1 LFHEN
6 LSIWRLIEI
15 WLFSEKYFSK
25 NYNEQTIAKQKNM
38 CKTEI
43 TRENVVEAEN
53 KLFSAQ
59 LVSNVE
65 ILDQLLHDDLLA
77 VAPTGE
83 IITKEMDLNS
93 HKAKTMII
101 ENASIEID
109 NIKIMDD
116 TALSI
121 VTMTAKGKMMG
132 TPLEGRFRYFRVWKR
147 FDDELKIIGASFM
160 QLP

>member
-1 LFHEN
+1 MD
-6 LSIWRLIEI
+6 
-15 WLFSEKYFSK
+15 K
-25 NYNEQTIAKQKNM
+25 IA
-38 CKTEI
+38 I
-43 TRENVVEAEN
+43 TREYIIEAEN

-77 VAPTGE
+77 VVPTGE

-109 NIKIMDD
+109 NIKITGD

-132 TPLEGRFRYFRVWKR
+132 TPLEGRFRYFRVWKL

-160 QLP
+160 QLPD

>member
-1 LFHEN
+1 MFHEN

>member
-1 LFHEN
+1 
-6 LSIWRLIEI
+6 
-15 WLFSEKYFSK
+15 
-25 NYNEQTIAKQKNM
+25 M
-38 CKTEI
+38 DKTAI
-43 TRENVVEAEN
+43 TREDIIEAEN

-59 LVSNVE
+59 LVSNVD

-77 VAPTGE
+77 VAPTGQ

-109 NIKIMDD
+109 DIKITGD

-121 VTMTAKGKMMG
+121 VTMTAKGSIME
-132 TPLEGRFRYFRVWKR
+132 TPLEGKFRYFRVWKR
-147 FDDELKIIGASFM
+147 FDDSLKIIGASFM
-160 QLP
+160 QLTD

>member
-1 LFHEN
+1 MAKLKD
-6 LSIWRLIEI
+6 
-15 WLFSEKYFSK
+15 EK
-25 NYNEQTIAKQKNM
+25 TLNM
-38 CKTEI
+38 NKLKI
-43 TRENVVEAEN
+43 TKEDVIEAEN

-65 ILDQLLHDDLLA
+65 ILDQLLHDDLIA

-83 IITKEMDLNS
+83 IVTKEIDLNA
-93 HKAKTMII
+93 HRAKTMII
-101 ENASIEID
+101 EEASTEI
-109 NIKIMDD
+109 NEIKITGD
-116 TALSI
+116 TALTV

-147 FDDELKIIGASFM
+147 CDDTLKIIGASFM

>member
-1 LFHEN
+1 
-6 LSIWRLIEI
+6 
-15 WLFSEKYFSK
+15 
-25 NYNEQTIAKQKNM
+25 M
-38 CKTEI
+38 VKTI

-65 ILDQLLHDDLLA
+65 ALDQLLHDDLIA
-77 VAPTGE
+77 VSPTGE
-83 IITKEMDLNS
+83 IVTKEMDLAS
-93 HKAKTMII
+93 HRAKTMII
-101 ENASIEID
+101 EDASTEIND
-109 NIKIMDD
+109 IRITGE

-121 VTMTAKGKMMG
+121 ATMTAKGKVMG

-147 FDDELKIIGASFM
+147 FDDALKVIGASFM

>member
-1 LFHEN
+1 MVISQNQKKILQT
-6 LSIWRLIEI
+6 
-15 WLFSEKYFSK
+15 K
-25 NYNEQTIAKQKNM
+25 NHLTQQNM
-38 CKTEI
+38 DKTAI
-43 TRENVVEAEN
+43 TRENIIEAEN

-59 LVSNVE
+59 LVSNVD

-77 VAPTGE
+77 VAPTGQ

-109 NIKIMDD
+109 DIKITGD

-121 VTMTAKGKMMG
+121 VTMTSKGSIME
-132 TPLEGRFRYFRVWKR
+132 TPLEGKFRYFRVWKR
-147 FDDELKIIGASFM
+147 FDDSLKIIGASFM
-160 QLP
+160 QLPD